1 MLPGSE
7 VNRHDVR
14 ACELCGGQEFQL
26 IPNNDPRY
34 HPPETGIC
42 QHCGLISHMKIPTEQ
57 ELDDFYTR
65 NYRKDYYGEI
75 TPSTQ
80 RIYRAWRNGERIY
93 GQVAPFLHTGGQ
105 LLEIGAGI
113 GCTVKVFERQGWDA
127 SGIEPSDGFQQYSH
141 QKLHARVS
149 AGSLY
154 DLPPA
159 PAYDVALLIHVIE
172 HFCSPRRA
180 LEHIHRV
187 LRPGGQLYI
196 ECPNIGSPWRWPL
209 DRIFHYAHIYNFTP
223 MTLEG
228 LARRCGFRLVKR
240 FGDDEDADLQ
250 MLFEQCEPQPVDM
263 TDHAGYQQT
272 MHGLTRHTA
281 VSFHLQPRYLRR
293 RLSTLYG
300 YLIEGLTAKKVVA
313 EVERESGEAAV
324 TSPSAK

>member
-1 MLPGSE
+1 MEPVPE
-7 VNRHDVR
+7 TYPDNFRT
-14 ACELCGGQEFQL
+14 CELCGNQEFTQ
-26 IPNNDPRY
+26 IPNNDHRY
-34 HPPETGIC
+34 YPPETGIC
-42 QHCGLISHMKIPTEQ
+42 RRCGLISHMKIPTEQ

-80 RIYRAWRNGERIY
+80 RTYRAWRNGERIY
-93 GQVAPFLHTGGQ
+93 RQVAPLLHAGGQ

-113 GCTVKVFERQGWDA
+113 GCTVKVFERHGWDA
-127 SGIEPSDGFQQYSH
+127 SGIEPTEGFQQYS
-141 QKLHARVS
+141 QGKLRTRVS

-154 DLPPA
+154 DLLPA

-196 ECPNIGSPWRWPL
+196 ECPNIGAPWRWPL

-223 MTLEG
+223 STLEG

-250 MLFEQCEPQPVDM
+250 MLFEQCEPQPVAI
-263 TDHAGYQQT
+263 TDDAGYQQT
-272 MHGLTRHTA
+272 MRGLSRHTA

-293 RLSTLYG
+293 RLTTLYG
-300 YLIEGLTAKKVVA
+300 YLIEGLTANKVVA
-313 EVERESGEAAV
+313 EIERQCGEAAV